1 MDQAEE
7 MWRRVLGN
15 GDNFKALS
23 IMEEYVEFDEAYLPA
38 AALCGGSLRGGVRA

>member
-1 MDQAEE
+1 MEQAEE

-23 IMEEYVEFDEAYLPA
+23 IMEEYIEFDEAYLPT
-38 AALCGGSLRGGVRA
+38 AALCDRSLRGYLRA